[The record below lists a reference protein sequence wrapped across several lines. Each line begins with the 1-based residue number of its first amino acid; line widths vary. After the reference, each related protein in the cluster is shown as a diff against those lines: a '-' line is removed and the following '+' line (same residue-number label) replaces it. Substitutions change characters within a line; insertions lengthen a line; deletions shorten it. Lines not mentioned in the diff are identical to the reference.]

1 MVLFGETMAMKAD
14 TPLTLTTTDDE
25 DMMVEAAV
33 DMDAFS
39 AFTDVRDSQ
48 LAEAALNAVTSGKL
62 TPLIK
67 VELRSTIQAKRLSEG
82 KEELEV
88 EIESAIEDDVSK
100 IGSPCHF
107 TLNITVCRLF
117 LVLTKPFH
125 IVLTLGSENVN

>member
-39 AFTDVRDSQ
+39 AFTDVTDSQ

-88 EIESAIEDDVSK
+88 EIESAIEDDVRSDFPV
-100 IGSPCHF
+100 ILP
-107 TLNITVCRLF
+107 
-117 LVLTKPFH
+117 
-125 IVLTLGSENVN
+125 